1 MKAAA
6 IDADFR
12 ARPRSQQYQS
22 VRRLAR
28 ANCLTL
34 RRVTH
39 KSQRDSI
46 CDEDD
51 ALRWLET
58 VRGPVNAPNQD
69 KAYVIN
75 MDQTPFYFS
84 LGSGVTLDMVG
95 KATILGK
102 ESEGRKRR
110 ATVTLSVTASGE
122 KLRPMVIFKGK
133 EGGDIKSRELANS
146 PYKEDL
152 FLACQPNAY
161 QDENNMLRWI
171 DEVIGPHLQQK
182 AAGAPVILFLD
193 AFLAHHCQAVHDKL
207 GAMGVRVIKIPEG
220 CTWLVQPVDVGIGNM
235 FRDHC

>member
-1 MKAAA
+1 M
-6 IDADFR
+6 
-12 ARPRSQQYQS
+12 
-22 VRRLAR
+22 
-28 ANCLTL
+28 
-34 RRVTH
+34 
-39 KSQRDSI
+39 
-46 CDEDD
+46 
-51 ALRWLET
+51 
-58 VRGPVNAPNQD
+58 
-69 KAYVIN
+69 IN

-84 LGSGVTLDMVG
+84 SGSGVTLDMVG
-95 KATILGK
+95 RATILGK
-102 ESEGRKRR
+102 ESKGGKRR

-133 EGGDIKSRELANS
+133 EGGDIESRELANS

-193 AFLAHHCQAVHDKL
+193 AFLAHHCHAVLDKL

-220 CTWLVQPVDVGIGNM
+220 CTWLVQPVDVGIGKT
-235 FRDHC
+235 FRDNCRDKWWNWMISEVEAGQHRHNVDRKLVSKWISETWRDFPPHIVRNAWQKTGQSFFLDEETE